1 MRLMRLIRGWVT
13 FYNSITWCEG
23 DDTLIPSIP
32 QPSVS
37 PLTEESVFWPMLID
51 KDGRMSQDYRVTISQ
66 FLRTNHSQ
74 GGRTLNILDLT
85 DTSMCV
91 IEDYSDKLS
100 GMTHDSWLQTGHS
113 STLWLKKT
121 YPSWLFCAEW
131 VIGIL
136 RLFYSLSSCYW
147 EVKIMR
153 KNLFK
158 RVVSGNSLQNKF
170 WE

>member
-1 MRLMRLIRGWVT
+1 
-13 FYNSITWCEG
+13 
-23 DDTLIPSIP
+23 
-32 QPSVS
+32 
-37 PLTEESVFWPMLID
+37 MLID

-113 STLWLKKT
+113 ATHQHSDLKKR
-121 YPSWLFCAEW
+121 
-131 VIGIL
+131 IL
-136 RLFYSLSSCYW
+136 LDFFVL
-147 EVKIMR
+147 
-153 KNLFK
+153 N
-158 RVVSGNSLQNKF
+158 G
-170 WE
+170 